1 MEMLVLVMMIGLGAF
16 WLKSRD
22 QARRVALLG
31 RHLMQFQIEKLM
43 ENLTQG
49 YLRALGESDPER
61 QAPIWAMLN
70 AQERDL
76 VEQFSRFATAFAT
89 VGEAD
94 ARVSTLPVALP
105 YASQL
110 LPKATFD
117 MRRAL
122 AVHARGIAEAVENS
136 HGPDAQGQGL
146 HPVGRAVPDAAHLPL
161 VLPLPGRRLGA
172 LAGAAPDFVRTG
184 AGSCSAVDAP
194 GLRGRDRSLTEVA
207 SRPGIGWGHSGVDQ

>member
-49 YLRALGESDPER
+49 YLRALCESDPER

-76 VEQFSRFATAFAT
+76 VEQFSRFCDGVRHGWR
-89 VGEAD
+89 VGCP
-94 ARVSTLPVALP
+94 RQHT
-105 YASQL
+105 
-110 LPKATFD
+110 
-117 MRRAL
+117 
-122 AVHARGIAEAVENS
+122 ARGAPLCQPAVAESDLRYAPGAGGSCAWHCRGRGEQPWS
-136 HGPDAQGQGL
+136 EAKGQGV
-146 HPVGRAVPDAAHLPL
+146 HPVSRVVPDAAHLPL
-161 VLPLPGRRLGA
+161 VLPLPGSRLGA
-172 LAGAAPDFVRTG
+172 LAGAAPDVVRTG

-194 GLRGRDRSLTEVA
+194 GLRGCDRSLTEVA

>member
-1 MEMLVLVMMIGLGAF
+1 MEMLVLVMMIALGAF

-76 VEQFSRFATAFAT
+76 VEQFSRFATAFAA

-117 MRRAL
+117 MRQAL

-136 HGPDAQGQGL
+136 HGPDAQGQGV
-146 HPVGRAVPDAAHLPL
+146 HPVSRVVPHAAHLPL
-161 VLPLPGRRLGA
+161 VLPFPGRRLGA
-172 LAGAAPDFVRTG
+172 LAGAAPDVVRTG

-194 GLRGRDRSLTEVA
+194 GL
-207 SRPGIGWGHSGVDQ
+207 

>member
-136 HGPDAQGQGL
+136 HGPTPRDKAYTLSAELFLMQ
-146 HPVGRAVPDAAHLPL
+146 HTCHWYCRSRAVASARLLARHQTSYAQVLAAVAPSTREAYEA
-161 VLPLPGRRLGA
+161 VI
-172 LAGAAPDFVRTG
+172 AA
-184 AGSCSAVDAP
+184 
-194 GLRGRDRSLTEVA
+194 
-207 SRPGIGWGHSGVDQ
+207 